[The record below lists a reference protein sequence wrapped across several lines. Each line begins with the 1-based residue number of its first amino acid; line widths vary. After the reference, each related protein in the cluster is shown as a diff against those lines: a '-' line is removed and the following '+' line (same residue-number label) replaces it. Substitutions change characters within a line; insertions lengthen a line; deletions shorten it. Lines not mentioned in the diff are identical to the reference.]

1 MNLDNYIVID
11 RVGKR
16 KLKVKFFLQPI
27 VCPRNIKC
35 HYLEF
40 LTRFEDENINTEV
53 FFERIT
59 PCISKKIIEHQ
70 VSEVNRIECSD
81 DIIFALNINAKTLS
95 NTKFILN
102 ILKVLDKK
110 IAFELTSEPLG
121 EEKEAVYKSMF
132 YIRKFGHEIWLDDYL
147 SAGIS
152 ESMLRFTNWDLVKI
166 DKDIINACIN
176 DSMALFNLIS
186 KASKFGERRVV
197 LEGIES
203 STHHDNLLKF
213 KCFHQGYYYGPL
225 IDSFSLVRI
234 GENF

>member
-40 LTRFEDENINTEV
+40 LTRFEDENINAEV
-53 FFERIT
+53 FFEKIT

-70 VSEVNRIECSD
+70 VAEVNRIECQG
-81 DIIFALNINAKTLS
+81 DIVFALNINAKTLS
-95 NTKFILN
+95 NTKFVLS

-121 EEKEAVYKSMF
+121 KERDGVYKSIF
-132 YIRKFGHEIWLDDYL
+132 YIKKYNHEIWLDDYL
-147 SAGIS
+147 SESIS
-152 ESMLRFTNWDLVKI
+152 ESMLGFVNWDLVKI
-166 DKDIINACIN
+166 DKDIVHNYIN
-176 DSMALFNLIS
+176 DPSKLFNSIS
-186 KASKFGERRVV
+186 MASKFGERRVI

-203 STHHDNLLKF
+203 YLHHVRLAKF

-225 IDSFSLVRI
+225 IDCSTLVKI

>member
-11 RVGKR
+11 GVGKR
-16 KLKVKFFLQPI
+16 KLKVKFLLQPI

-35 HYLEF
+35 HYLEI
-40 LTRFEDENINTEV
+40 LTRFSDENINTEF
-53 FFERIT
+53 FFENIT
-59 PCISKKIIEHQ
+59 PRVSKKIIEHQ
-70 VSEVNRIECSD
+70 VNEVNRIECPD
-81 DIIFALNINAKTLS
+81 GIIFALNLNAKTLS
-95 NTKFILN
+95 DTKFILS
-102 ILKVLDKK
+102 ILKILDKR

-121 EEKEAVYKSMF
+121 EEKEAIYKSIF
-132 YIRKFGHEIWLDDYL
+132 YIKKFGHEIWLDDLL
-147 SAGIS
+147 SPGIS

-166 DKDIINACIN
+166 DKDIIYTCVN

-197 LEGIES
+197 LEGVES
-203 STHHDNLLKF
+203 STHHVNLLRF

-225 IDSFSLVRI
+225 IDSFSLVSI